1 MKIKTIIKRPEDI
14 TGHVVYLENDNETIQ
29 NVVGGYYTMV
39 KLASDLAVLCN
50 EEGMIHHLPYNCSLF
65 GQHFFGTLMF
75 VGLKDGDFA
84 DYPGDFDHYKRCI
97 IGGDL

>member
-14 TGHVVYLENDNETIQ
+14 TGHIVYLENDLKTFQ
-29 NVVGGYYTMV
+29 NVVGGYIEAVTICT
-39 KLASDLAVLCN
+39 DLVILCN
-50 EEGMIHHLPYNCSLF
+50 EDGIHQRLPFNCNLF
-65 GQHFFGTLMF
+65 GHDFFGTLVF
-75 VGLKDGDFA
+75 VGAKGDDFA